1 MAEQQEVMVET
12 PQPKRRSR
20 ARRVGCAF
28 VLVIWFAL
36 VLSPCLCIILAT
48 QGEILVHLG
57 DVPGNEIRIWL
68 VDEAHERGIGI
79 ASPTV
84 STTAQDANAVCVQTN
99 VTFILWEGE
108 GSPTHYC
115 ECYTREQQS
124 GDWSPLTS
132 ASSEW
137 PS

>member
-1 MAEQQEVMVET
+1 MSEQQEVIVEP
-12 PQPKRRSR
+12 PQPKSRSR
-20 ARRVGCAF
+20 VRRVGCAV
-28 VLVIWFAL
+28 VLVLWFAL

-57 DVPGNEIRIWL
+57 DVPGNELRIWL
-68 VDEAHERGIGI
+68 VNEAHERGIGI

-84 STTAQDANAVCVQTN
+84 STAQDANAVCVQTN

-115 ECYTREQQS
+115 ECYTQS
-124 GDWSPLTS
+124 VQTGDWSQVTS
-132 ASSEW
+132 ASNEC